1 MKLEK
6 VLLIDD
12 SDIDNMVNK
21 KVIEKTGVAK
31 SIVIKK
37 SAQSALDYLKD
48 LSSNA
53 FAEIPDVIF
62 LDIRMPEIDGFGFLE
77 KYEDLP
83 EVVTRKIAIIM
94 LSSSIDQDD
103 YNRAL
108 ANKYVRFF
116 LNKPLKKENI
126 EAVAKL

>member
-31 SIVIKK
+31 TIVIKK

-48 LSSNA
+48 LSLNA
-53 FAEIPDVIF
+53 SDDIPDVIF

-77 KYEDLP
+77 KYENLP
-83 EVVTRKIAIIM
+83 EAVKGKIAIIM

>member
-31 SIVIKK
+31 TIVIKK

-48 LSSNA
+48 LSLNA
-53 FAEIPDVIF
+53 SDDIPDVIF

-77 KYEDLP
+77 KYENP
-83 EVVTRKIAIIM
+83 EWKVYELRFSGMACGPISYTVWFVVKADTIIDT
-94 LSSSIDQDD
+94 S
-103 YNRAL
+103 
-108 ANKYVRFF
+108 
-116 LNKPLKKENI
+116 PEN
-126 EAVAKL
+126 EEDTEN